1 MKMVLYT
8 CKPFAQPNYTEA
20 ENDIITARDQPP
32 PPHNNNVTP
41 SIALL
46 QLKQKLADAP
56 HDDKSYLVYAQQT
69 TDLITDDHL
78 MGFLHVENF
87 DIDVSIYQIDTIY
100 IIFIS
105 VNSFS

>member
-1 MKMVLYT
+1 MVVLENNKPF
-8 CKPFAQPNYTEA
+8 KPFAQPNYTET
-20 ENDIITARDQPP
+20 ENDIITATSDQPL
-32 PPHNNNVTP
+32 HNNNVTP

-87 DIDVSIYQIDTIY
+87 DIDVS
-100 IIFIS
+100 
-105 VNSFS
+105 

>member
-8 CKPFAQPNYTEA
+8 FKPFAQPNYTET
-20 ENDIITARDQPP
+20 ENDIITAITDQPL
-32 PPHNNNVTP
+32 HDNVSP

-87 DIDVSIYQIDTIY
+87 DINVSIIP
-100 IIFIS
+100 
-105 VNSFS
+105 N